1 MIGVM
6 KTITTE
12 LLPDETKRGGD
23 GRRMTSKE
31 RRAELLADYAASGL
45 SIAAFARR
53 EGLRY
58 PTFASWAKNA
68 PGREVGRVSAGPV
81 RFAEVR
87 LPTAGPAESGLS
99 VALPGGVVLSGADP
113 VALAAL
119 ARALMATGN

>member
-1 MIGVM
+1 M

-12 LLPDETKRGGD
+12 LIADETKRGGD

-31 RRAELLADYAASGL
+31 RRAELLAEYAASGL
-45 SIAAFARR
+45 SMAAFARR

-58 PTFASWAKNA
+58 PTFASWAKKDG
-68 PGREVGRVSAGPV
+68 GREVGRVPAGAV

-99 VALPGGVVLSGADP
+99 VTLPGGVVLSGADP